1 MDSDA
6 LFVTPLF
13 GSYFGQPLGVC
24 SSDHTPSLCEK
35 LFSHLAS
42 SSSGVRRFSYF
53 FKRFIA
59 LVCVSSSSHLRVRKF
74 HTITTAVAM
83 SLPTLVRIRYSVL
96 CDT

>member
-42 SSSGVRRFSYF
+42 SSSGVRRFY
-53 FKRFIA
+53 
-59 LVCVSSSSHLRVRKF
+59 
-74 HTITTAVAM
+74 TITTAVAM